1 MQHDRRTILDGLV
14 VGLIGYAA
22 VALFY
27 SVFDLLASRG
37 PLYTVNLLGKAVFR
51 GLRDPSVLMFAQDY
65 DLSAIFAYNALHLA
79 VALLIGL
86 VATTV
91 VGIAER
97 TSSRAG
103 LVRIVIVAGF
113 IITVTIVGAL
123 TTPIRPLLP
132 MWSVVATNALAAII
146 AGVYLL
152 RRRPGLWHKLVL
164 AS

>member
-1 MQHDRRTILDGLV
+1 MQHDRRTIRDGLV
-14 VGLIGYAA
+14 VGFIGYVS

-37 PLYTVNLLGKAVFR
+37 QLYTVNLLGKAAFR

-65 DLSAIFAYNALHLA
+65 DMRAIFAYNALHLA
-79 VALLIGL
+79 IALLIGL
-86 VATTV
+86 VVTSL

-97 TSSRAG
+97 TPSRVG
-103 LVRIVIVAGF
+103 LVRIVIIAGF
-113 IITVTIVGAL
+113 FVTVTIAGAL

-132 MWSVVATNALAAII
+132 MWSIVAANALAAIV
-146 AGVYLL
+146 AGSYLL
-152 RRRPGLWHKLVL
+152 RRRPGLWSKLAL